1 MTVFLP
7 MRPWMAERAT
17 RAVMDALAVIG
28 GEGAARFVGG
38 CVRDTLLRRDAAD
51 LDLDIATRLTPD
63 QVTRGLVAQGLRVE
77 PTGLDH
83 GTVTAIAFGRPFE
96 ITTLRKDVETD
107 GRRAVVAFTTD
118 WSEDAARR
126 DFTMNALYAD
136 PDGRVHDP
144 TGRGLDDAMAGR
156 VIFVGDPDTRIKEDY
171 LRVLRYFR
179 FLARFAEDTPDPGAL
194 AACARHADQL
204 VRLSAERIAKELLK
218 LLAARDPRSAVEL
231 MSQIGVL
238 THIAPGFSR
247 GQRFRGLIDVELA
260 LRRAPDA
267 ELRLAALGPSETS
280 GALALAK
287 RLKLSNALRDR
298 LVAACSG
305 QFTFTVDMSGQ
316 ALRRAI
322 WVLGASACRDQL
334 LLSWAEDFTPAAVSE
349 WGRQLELVDTWRPPA
364 IPISGDDILSMGV
377 EEGPRVGRVR
387 KAFDDWWLDQDFP
400 EDMLAALDRL
410 KRLSTAIT

>member
-7 MRPWMAERAT
+7 LRPWMADRAT
-17 RAVMDALAVIG
+17 QAVMTALATVG
-28 GEGAARFVGG
+28 GEGSARFVGG
-38 CVRDTLLRRDAAD
+38 CVRDTLLGCDAPD

-63 QVTRGLVAQGLRVE
+63 EVTKGLAAQGLRVE

-96 ITTLRKDVETD
+96 ITTLRRDVETD

-144 TGRGLDDAMAGR
+144 TGHGLDDALAGH

-179 FLARFAEDTPDPGAL
+179 FLARYAKDAPDPGAL

-204 VRLSAERIAKELLK
+204 VRLSAERVAKELLK

-238 THIAPGFSR
+238 SHIAPGLSNTR
-247 GQRFRGLIDVELA
+247 RFRGLIDIELEVG
-260 LRRAPDA
+260 RAPDP
-267 ELRLAALGPSETS
+267 ELRLAALAPNEESD
-280 GALALAK
+280 ALALAK

-305 QFTFTVDMSGQ
+305 QFTFEVGTSGL
-316 ALRRAI
+316 AVRRAI
-322 WVLGASACRDQL
+322 WALGATACRDQL
-334 LLSWAEDFTPAAVSE
+334 LLSWAEASASSSASE
-349 WGRQLELVDTWRPPA
+349 WRLRLQLVDTWRPPA
-364 IPISGDDILSMGV
+364 IPISGDDILATGI
-377 EEGPRVGRVR
+377 EEGPRVGRIR
-387 KAFDDWWLDQDFP
+387 KAFEDWWLDQDFP
-400 EDMLAALDRL
+400 EDRLAALERL
-410 KRLSTAIT
+410 RYLSKAIS